1 MTMVL
6 GVLLVPLV
14 TAQTYD
20 TIYNRAVNGYY
31 NRWYDTCTNYLKNF
45 CHPILNSMPANIH
58 DSNCITVMSSYTP
71 RPMRVTGGIVMV
83 FMEPTD
89 LNAWWAYDRVKPE
102 YLLLYQYDASLD
114 SMILL
119 DSARWDTLTPKIMKF
134 PLGADTASAGHAY
147 CYGYEAKFAS
157 PRWVDSTFYLGGTH
171 NNNIHYPA
179 PHYQNWAWLYKP
191 VQYACL
197 LMDGTCEGGCYGD
210 TAWYYTEELGWYQ
223 WISPWNSKVF
233 GGMIPTVDTFR
244 LEVATNDRLRG
255 LVSGGGTYIDMSLCT
270 IRAIALEG
278 YRFSHW
284 DDGNCDNPRQVL
296 LTQDTLFTA
305 YFVGRN
311 QVWADVRSSDD
322 SMGTVTGGG
331 AYYEGDTAILT
342 ATAMEHS
349 KFLYWSD
356 SVRDNPR
363 LVELTQDTAF
373 TAVFGPLGRYRVEAL
388 ANNSDR
394 GRVEGGGEY
403 TEGDRVTLTAL
414 PYTGFG
420 FLRWDDGED
429 ANPRSFVLAQDT
441 AFTAIFVSREA
452 IEEAEAGAS
461 GFELMPNPA
470 SGEVCIVTEGEGFEG
485 GTLAVRDAAGREVL
499 RKELARGT
507 RKCTLKV
514 SDLPAGTYFVTLT
527 TAKGTSTRKLIIE
540 N

>member
-1 MTMVL
+1 MKKAMILVAMALLLPTVL
-6 GVLLVPLV
+6 R
-14 TAQTYD
+14 AQTYD

-31 NRWYDTCTNYLKNF
+31 YRWYDTCTYFQKGF
-45 CHPILNSMPANIH
+45 CNAVLEGFSTMFRDSSCINI
-58 DSNCITVMSSYTP
+58 MSSYTP
-71 RPMRVTGGIVMV
+71 RPMRVTGGIIMV
-83 FMEPTD
+83 YMAPTQAGISW
-89 LNAWWAYDRVKPE
+89 LHEREKPE
-102 YLLLYQYDASLD
+102 YVLLYQYDANLD

-134 PLGADTASAGHAY
+134 PLVADTTRARYAY

-171 NNNIHYPA
+171 NNNIPIGF
-179 PHYQNWAWLYKP
+179 LYSYTFKYRP
-191 VQYACL
+191 VQYADL
-197 LMDGTCEGGCYGD
+197 ILDSEDGGCYGD
-210 TAWYYTEELGWYQ
+210 TTWFYLDSLGWHRHM
-223 WISPWNSKVF
+223 SSAKFF
-233 GGMIPTVDTFR
+233 GGVIPTVDTFR

-255 LVSGGGTYIDMSLCT
+255 LVSGGGTYTDMSLCT

-363 LVELTQDTAF
+363 LVELTQDTVF

-461 GFELMPNPA
+461 GFELLPNPA
-470 SGEVCIVTEGEGFEG
+470 SGEVRIVTEGEGFEG
-485 GTLAVRDAAGREVL
+485 GTLTVSDAAGREVQ
-499 RKELARGT
+499 RRELARGT
-507 RKCTLKV
+507 RKCVLDV
-514 SDLPAGTYFVTLT
+514 SGLPSGTYFVTLT
-527 TAKGTSTRKLIIE
+527 TAKGTGTQKLVI